1 LSNSAGTPED
11 DVIDLTTHNLHSS
24 RKYRRFHTGWRR
36 SKNMN
41 KRLIDTVISV
51 LLTLPTQAA
60 DRLTKEQIR
69 QVIHATDSAA
79 MNRDAAAIGPYLGDS
94 FEKVIAFIY
103 KEKWLAKVRLDKV
116 EYLELID
123 TGWANTEAYD
133 YQRNDTMIH
142 ILPDGL
148 SGESYSTII
157 ENFIQDGEAITSKFR
172 ESATYELESGRAV
185 ITEINGHTL
194 VGDTTP
200 KWKEQK

>member
-1 LSNSAGTPED
+1 
-11 DVIDLTTHNLHSS
+11 
-24 RKYRRFHTGWRR
+24 
-36 SKNMN
+36 MN
-41 KRLIDTVISV
+41 KRLTGTVISV

-69 QVIHATDSAA
+69 QVIRATDSAA
-79 MNRDAAAIGPYLGDS
+79 MNRDATAIGPYLGES

-123 TGWANTEAYD
+123 TGWENTEAYD

-157 ENFIQDGEAITSKFR
+157 ENFIQDGEKITSKFR
-172 ESATYELESGRAV
+172 ESATYELESGRPV
-185 ITEINGHTL
+185 ITEISGHTL